1 MASDPNQAKE
11 RLQESTGR
19 GLVSENEML
28 RRAESVSQAAI
39 IVRANEAKAL
49 RQQRIGM
56 AVTAAILFAIWLF
69 AC

>member
-1 MASDPNQAKE
+1 MASGPNQAKE

-39 IVRANEAKAL
+39 IVRANADKAL